1 MSFSTLCLSYTCS
14 LVTYY
19 VVFSTACVDGEVIL
33 FDGLVISTSLREGT
47 VLVCYNN
54 SYGTVCDDRWD
65 SIEASI
71 VCGQLGYNGSGMWGV
86 LVFQNIAVSDIEQSV
101 SIIAIVRIH

>member
-1 MSFSTLCLSYTCS
+1 MNLLTTVIFFTLLVIYMQFSYILCLF
-14 LVTYY
+14 
-19 VVFSTACVDGEVIL
+19 FSTACVDGEVIL

-47 VLVCYNN
+47 ILVCYNN

-86 LVFQNIAVSDIEQSV
+86 LVNISV
-101 SIIAIVRIH
+101 SKHCSQ